1 MADPDSILY
10 SIGAFTCALFV
21 LEFGADKFIDHTAIL
36 ANQTGIPEGLI
47 ALLTAGA
54 EWEELAVVILS
65 IARGHES
72 LALGNVVGS
81 AIANILG
88 AFSLGLLFSSTARGG
103 LEVDASS
110 VRYTVLQLGVTVV
123 AAIALGLQKHLHLQ
137 VVGIGLIVL
146 FIVYIGSILWA
157 IRKGLVHGPELSDS
171 DSDSN
176 SDDGNGGEGPS
187 TSRGPA
193 QIARAYGTFVGED
206 QVSRQDSHSSDSLE
220 SLSYPSMSHTTDRSL
235 AYHLFHLFL
244 GFISLLVS
252 AYVLTHAATSLVA
265 QLHLSDAVFGM
276 IVLSIATT
284 LPEKFIAVV
293 SGLRGQTGIMVAN
306 TAGSNIFLLTLCLG
320 IVWVSPGGHDKP
332 EQRAAISATELV
344 TLLASSALMCIAV
357 FTRGRVAKGIGLG
370 MLVAYVAFFVL
381 EVTLMKDV

>member
-10 SIGAFTCALFV
+10 SITAFTCALFV

-36 ANQTGIPEGLI
+36 AKQTGIPEGLI

-54 EWEELAVVILS
+54 EWEELAVVIFS
-65 IARGHES
+65 IVRGRES

-88 AFSLGLLFSSTARGG
+88 AFSLGLLFSSTAGDG
-103 LEVDASS
+103 LEFDASS
-110 VRYTVLQLGVTVV
+110 VRYTILQLGVTVI
-123 AAIALGLQKHLHLQ
+123 AAIALGLQKHLQLQ
-137 VVGIGLIVL
+137 VVGIGLIAL
-146 FIVYIGSILWA
+146 FVMYIGSIFWA

-171 DSDSN
+171 DSDSE
-176 SDDGNGGEGPS
+176 SDDGNGGESSS
-187 TSRGPA
+187 TLRGPA
-193 QIARAYGTFVGED
+193 QSARAYGTFVGED
-206 QVSRQDSHSSDSLE
+206 QLLRQDSLSSDSHE
-220 SLSYPSMSHTTDRSL
+220 SLNNPSRSHTSDRSL
-235 AYHLFHLFL
+235 AYHLFHLIF

-252 AYVLTHAATSLVA
+252 AFVLTHAATSLVD

-284 LPEKFIAVV
+284 LPEKLIAVV

-320 IVWVSPGGHDKP
+320 IVWISPSGNDRT
-332 EQRAAISATELV
+332 EQRATTSATELV

-357 FTRGRVAKGIGLG
+357 FTTGKVAKGLGLG
-370 MLVAYVAFFVL
+370 MLVAYVAFFVV
-381 EVTLMKDV
+381 EVTLIQDA